1 MKEKAIDISSKSKWN
16 NWVCFKKED
25 SDQWEGLCS
34 EEVKLLSENSLWRP
48 KLLSFGGSCK
58 QNRLYISLFTIP
70 QWYSIIFR
78 IRVKCINMDS
88 ILLFINPTSSS
99 TASNT
104 NHQIQPRGKT
114 CSFLSSLC
122 FRLPSPSTE
131 YPVQLDFLA
140 NSYLSLI
147 QLETNMA
154 KE

>member
-1 MKEKAIDISSKSKWN
+1 MRRVVWR
-16 NWVCFKKED
+16 
-25 SDQWEGLCS
+25 GS
-34 EEVKLLSENSLWRP
+34 EVTIRKHTSETQASQVW
-48 KLLSFGGSCK
+48 GSCK
-58 QNRLYISLFTIP
+58 QNRLHTSLFEIL

-99 TASNT
+99 PASSR
-104 NHQIQPRGKT
+104 NHEIQPCEKT

-122 FRLPSPSTE
+122 FSPPSLSTE
-131 YPVQLDFLA
+131 YPLQLDFLA

-147 QLETNMA
+147 QLETNMV